1 MNFPVYIQF
10 NMLIIKV
17 GGGRDISWD
26 YIAQDLKSLNKEV
39 VIVHGANYWMKQ
51 ISEKLGIQ
59 EKFITSPSGYLSRY
73 TDEETMDLLT
83 MVYSGLVNKKIV
95 SVLQRY
101 GINAVGLTGAD
112 GKLLLGVR
120 KESILS
126 KEGEKVKVIHDSK
139 TGNVKSVN
147 TKLIRLLVK
156 NGFVPVVTIPAITDD
171 GELINVDNDRLVA
184 QLVKALKAETV
195 VMLFEAAG
203 LLMDKNNELSKIDKI
218 DKNEIDKF
226 IKSTEGRMRK
236 KLLGVKEAITFG
248 VTEVCFGDGRVK
260 NPISNALFGKG
271 TIIK

>member
-1 MNFPVYIQF
+1 MNFPVYTQF

-17 GGGRDISWD
+17 GGGKDINWD

-39 VIVHGANYWMKQ
+39 VLVHGANYWMKQ

-73 TDEETMDLLT
+73 TDDKTMELLT

-95 SVLQRY
+95 SVLQKY

-112 GKLLLGVR
+112 GKLLQGVR
-120 KESILS
+120 KESIFA
-126 KEGEKVKVIHDSK
+126 KEGAKVKVIHDSK
-139 TGNVKSVN
+139 TGKIKSVN
-147 TKLIRLLVK
+147 TKLLKLLVN

-184 QLVKALKAETV
+184 QLAKALKAETV

-203 LLMDKNNELSKIDKI
+203 LLMDKKNELSKIDNI
-218 DKNEIDKF
+218 DKNEIDNFLK
-226 IKSTEGRMRK
+226 TTDGRMQK
-236 KLLGVKEAITFG
+236 KLMGVKEAISYG
-248 VTEVCFGDGRVK
+248 VKNIYFGDGRIK
-260 NPISNALFGKG
+260 NPITSALSGKG
-271 TIIK
+271 TVIS